1 MKLKK
6 VLPTS
11 ELVFTNTDEFA
22 VNLLISI
29 MKNLGVPIYGES
41 QEYDPEYPHLVWD
54 GRCITQSV
62 EISKWRGQINTI
74 EEFVRQFTDM
84 SSKTIKLT
92 DDYNATITADKV
104 KVGCQEIPFEKLE
117 EIWNTMLE
125 IRNV

>member
-6 VLPTS
+6 VLPTQ

-29 MKNLGVPIYGES
+29 MKNLGVPVYVES

-62 EISKWRGQINTI
+62 EISKWREPVNTI
-74 EEFVRQFTDM
+74 EDFVRQFTEI
-84 SSKTIKLT
+84 SSKTIQLT
-92 DDYNATITADKV
+92 GDYSAYITADKV
-104 KVGCQEIPFEKLE
+104 VVGCQEITFEKLE
-117 EIWNTMLE
+117 EVWNTMLE